1 MLHRTSP
8 VIGRHATSR
17 WDHTFPEYSRM
28 AGKQVVIIG
37 GGFGGLTVARSLR
50 HADVTLIDRT
60 NHHVFQP
67 LLYQVATAAL
77 SPGDIA
83 WPLRTLFRSQ
93 RNVRVM
99 MDDVVSVDRT
109 ARMVNL
115 RNNSPIVFDILV
127 VAPGSRHAYFGHD
140 EWESVAPGL
149 KTMTDA
155 VQLREKMLLAFEE
168 AERRRTSTG
177 ARSQLTFVIV
187 GGGPTGVELAGALAE
202 LGRKAMG
209 PDYPHL
215 RLEDLS
221 IMLVE
226 AGPRILPGFDAELSA
241 KAAAALTRMGVMIK
255 LRNPVSAVH
264 ADGVRV
270 GQEWI
275 PSTNVIWAAGN
286 RASPLLNTLSAPQD
300 SFGRIKIRP
309 DLTIPDDPWIFV
321 IGDAAHCVG
330 HDGKPL
336 PGVAPVAMQQGRYVA
351 NLIDHDVPLE
361 QRSPFAYKDRGM
373 LATIGRAQAV
383 AQLGPIHA
391 SGLFAWLLWC
401 VVHIFFLISFRNR
414 LRVMSEWVWY
424 YLTFKPGAKLIF
436 ERPATARSIPS
447 TDHGRE

>member
-1 MLHRTSP
+1 
-8 VIGRHATSR
+8 
-17 WDHTFPEYSRM
+17 M
-28 AGKQVVIIG
+28 ADNKQVVIIG

-93 RNVRVM
+93 RNVRII
-99 MDDVVSVDRT
+99 MDDVISVDRT

-115 RNNSPIVFDILV
+115 RNGSPIAFDILI

-140 EWESVAPGL
+140 EWESAAPGL

-155 VQLREKMLLAFEE
+155 VQLRERMLLAFEK
-168 AERRRTSTG
+168 AERRRTLTG
-177 ARSQLTFVIV
+177 VPAQLTFVIV

-209 PDYPHL
+209 PDFPHL

-221 IMLVE
+221 VILVE
-226 AGPRILPGFDAELSA
+226 AGPRVLPGFDAELSA
-241 KAAAALTRMGVMIK
+241 RAVEALTRMGVIIK
-255 LRNPVSAVH
+255 LKSPVSVVH
-264 ADGVRV
+264 ADGVKV

-286 RASPLLNTLSAPQD
+286 RASPLLNTLSTPQD
-300 SFGRIKIRP
+300 SFGRIKVRH

-351 NLIDHDVPLE
+351 DLIDRDFAPDQRPL
-361 QRSPFAYKDRGM
+361 FAYADRGM

-383 AQLGPIHA
+383 AQFGSIHT

-401 VVHIFFLISFRNR
+401 VVHIFFLIGFRNR
-414 LRVMSEWVWY
+414 FRVMSEWVWY
-424 YLTFKPGAKLIF
+424 YLTFKPGARLIF
-436 ERPATARSIPS
+436 ERPATACNTSS
-447 TDHGRE
+447 ADQGQE

>member
-1 MLHRTSP
+1 M
-8 VIGRHATSR
+8 V
-17 WDHTFPEYSRM
+17 
-28 AGKQVVIIG
+28 GKQVVIIG
-37 GGFGGLTVARSLR
+37 GGFGGLSVARSLR
-50 HADVTLIDRT
+50 NIDVTLIDRT

-77 SPGDIA
+77 SAGDIA

-99 MDDVVSVDRT
+99 MDDVVTIDRT
-109 ARMVNL
+109 ARVVSL
-115 RNNSPIVFDILV
+115 RDSAPITFDILIL
-127 VAPGSRHAYFGHD
+127 APGSRHAYFGHD
-140 EWESVAPGL
+140 EWESFAPGL

-155 VQLREKMLLAFEE
+155 VRLREKMLLAFED
-168 AERRRTSTG
+168 AERRRTSAG
-177 ARSQLTFVIV
+177 DQSRLTFVIV

-209 PDYPHL
+209 PDFPHL
-215 RLEDLS
+215 QLEDLS
-221 IMLVE
+221 ILLVE
-226 AGPRILPGFDAELSA
+226 AGPRILPGFNSKLSA
-241 KAAAALTRMGVMIK
+241 KAAAALTRMGVTIK
-255 LRNPVSAVH
+255 LNSPVSAVL
-264 ADGVRV
+264 ADRVRI

-275 PSTNVIWAAGN
+275 SSTNVIWAAGN
-286 RASPLLNTLSAPQD
+286 RASPLLDTVSAPQD
-300 SFGRIKIRP
+300 SLGRIKVRP

-330 HDGKPL
+330 QDMKPL
-336 PGVAPVAMQQGRYVA
+336 PGVAPVAIQQGRYVA
-351 NLIDHDVPLE
+351 DLIDHDTAPE
-361 QRSPFAYKDRGM
+361 ERSPFVYKNRGM

-383 AQLGPIHA
+383 AQLGPINA

-436 ERPATARSIPS
+436 ERPAAARDTPS
-447 TDHGRE
+447 TDHGHE

>member
-1 MLHRTSP
+1 MTRK
-8 VIGRHATSR
+8 R
-17 WDHTFPEYSRM
+17 
-28 AGKQVVIIG
+28 VVIIG
-37 GGFGGLTVARSLR
+37 GGFGGMTAARFLR
-50 HADVTLIDRT
+50 DAEVILIDRT

-99 MDDVVSVDRT
+99 MDDVVSVDRA
-109 ARMVNL
+109 ARMVKL
-115 RNNSPIVFDILV
+115 RNSSPIAFDILV

-140 EWESVAPGL
+140 EWESFAPGL

-155 VQLREKMLLAFEE
+155 VQLREKMLLAFEN
-168 AERRRTSTG
+168 AERRRTLTG
-177 ARSQLTFVIV
+177 AQSQLTFVIV

-209 PDYPHL
+209 PDFPSL

-241 KAAAALTRMGVMIK
+241 RAAAALTRMGVMIK
-255 LRNPVSAVH
+255 LKSPVSAVH
-264 ADGVRV
+264 ADGVQV

-275 PSTNVIWAAGN
+275 SSMNVVWAAGN
-286 RASPLLNTLSAPQD
+286 RASPLLNSLSAPQD
-300 SFGRIKIRP
+300 SFGRIKVRP

-330 HDGKPL
+330 QDEKPL
-336 PGVAPVAMQQGRYVA
+336 PGVAPVAIQQGRYVA
-351 NLIDHDVPLE
+351 DLIDGDVSPD
-361 QRSPFAYKDRGM
+361 QRPQFAYADRGM

-383 AQLGPIHA
+383 AQFGSFHA

-401 VVHIFFLISFRNR
+401 IVHIFFLISFRSR
-414 LRVMSEWVWY
+414 FRVMSEWVWY
-424 YLTFKPGAKLIF
+424 YLTFKPGARLIL
-436 ERPATARSIPS
+436 EQPAATHNKPSI
-447 TDHGRE
+447 DHVNE

>member
-1 MLHRTSP
+1 
-8 VIGRHATSR
+8 
-17 WDHTFPEYSRM
+17 M

-115 RNNSPIVFDILV
+115 RNNSPIAFDILV

-187 GGGPTGVELAGALAE
+187 GGGATGVE
-202 LGRKAMG
+202 RHC
-209 PDYPHL
+209 D
-215 RLEDLS
+215 S
-221 IMLVE
+221 C
-226 AGPRILPGFDAELSA
+226 
-241 KAAAALTRMGVMIK
+241 
-255 LRNPVSAVH
+255 
-264 ADGVRV
+264 
-270 GQEWI
+270 GQ
-275 PSTNVIWAAGN
+275 
-286 RASPLLNTLSAPQD
+286 
-300 SFGRIKIRP
+300 
-309 DLTIPDDPWIFV
+309 
-321 IGDAAHCVG
+321 
-330 HDGKPL
+330 
-336 PGVAPVAMQQGRYVA
+336 
-351 NLIDHDVPLE
+351 
-361 QRSPFAYKDRGM
+361 
-373 LATIGRAQAV
+373 
-383 AQLGPIHA
+383 
-391 SGLFAWLLWC
+391 
-401 VVHIFFLISFRNR
+401 
-414 LRVMSEWVWY
+414 
-424 YLTFKPGAKLIF
+424 
-436 ERPATARSIPS
+436 
-447 TDHGRE
+447 

>member
-1 MLHRTSP
+1 MI
-8 VIGRHATSR
+8 V
-17 WDHTFPEYSRM
+17 
-28 AGKQVVIIG
+28 KQVVIIG

-50 HADVTLIDRT
+50 HAEVTLIDRT

-77 SPGDIA
+77 SAGDIA

-93 RNVRVM
+93 PNVRVV
-99 MDDVVSVDRT
+99 MDDVTAIDRT
-109 ARMVNL
+109 ARVVQL
-115 RNNSPIVFDILV
+115 RDSVPISFDALI

-140 EWESVAPGL
+140 EWEPFAPGL

-177 ARSQLTFVIV
+177 IRSQLTFVIV

-209 PDYPHL
+209 PDFPHL
-215 RLEDLS
+215 RVEDLS
-221 IMLVE
+221 IILVE
-226 AGPRILPGFDAELSA
+226 AGPRLLPGFDADLSA
-241 KAAAALTRMGVMIK
+241 KAAHALTRMGVMIK
-255 LRNPVSAVH
+255 LRNPVSAVQ
-264 ADGVRV
+264 ADGVKV

-286 RASPLLNTLSAPQD
+286 RASSLLNTLSAPQD
-300 SFGRIKIRP
+300 SFGRIKVRP

-351 NLIDHDVPLE
+351 DLIDRDIAPDQRPL
-361 QRSPFAYKDRGM
+361 FVYADRGM

-383 AQLGPIHA
+383 AQFGLVHV

-401 VVHIFFLISFRNR
+401 VVHIFFLIGFRNR
-414 LRVMSEWVWY
+414 FRVMSEWVWY
-424 YLTFKPGAKLIF
+424 YLTFKPGARLIF
-436 ERPATARSIPS
+436 QRPSTVRNIPS
-447 TDHGRE
+447 TKHGHD